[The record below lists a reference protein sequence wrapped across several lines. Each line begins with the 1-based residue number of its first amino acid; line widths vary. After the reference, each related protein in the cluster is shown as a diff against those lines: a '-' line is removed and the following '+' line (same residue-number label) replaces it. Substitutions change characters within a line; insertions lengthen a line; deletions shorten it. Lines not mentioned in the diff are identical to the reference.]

1 MGRRLPN
8 SGYAPKECPGS
19 FITFRHGGKETSEIF
34 KCNVVDVFSFA
45 VLSNSVYKDVG
56 VCNRIF
62 LPDISSFNHSAW
74 NQLTQSKAVSNHWTL
89 YK

>member
-34 KCNVVDVFSFA
+34 KCNVVDVFPSTFYPT
-45 VLSNSVYKDVG
+45 LYKDAG
-56 VCNRIF
+56 VFNRKF
-62 LPDISSFNHSAW
+62 LPDISSFNHSA
-74 NQLTQSKAVSNHWTL
+74 
-89 YK
+89 